1 MYSNLRLQFE
11 VQLVDGRHDNK
22 SIALALFVAA
32 FHPNILPKLTA
43 VPAIGS
49 ACWLHPLAVFGPI
62 ATREA
67 TKSAFRFG
75 WCQWLG
81 SEGPFVLNPPSLL
94 DAVSSSRSRS
104 ERESANA
111 RIAALHPPSA
121 HTNPSKSSKS
131 CDMSFRTTLS
141 ALSVLIF
148 ATTPSPCFSSLGHQ
162 CCFSVHRRIRVVAE
176 VCTFVNETRWA
187 GVDHDTQRIA

>member
-67 TKSAFRFG
+67 TKSACDALTYCDHEQIELMALLPTVRFG

-141 ALSVLIF
+141 ALSALIF

-162 CCFSVHRRIRVVAE
+162 AGSPSVICNVS
-176 VCTFVNETRWA
+176 
-187 GVDHDTQRIA
+187 